1 MTMTSFS
8 LNSNLLTVIEKATNF
23 LINSFLEEWQ
33 NEFETPVF
41 TTLARKLTGQM
52 VGRIV
57 DYGVMRFP
65 NRII

>member
-33 NEFETPVF
+33 NEVETPV
-41 TTLARKLTGQM
+41 
-52 VGRIV
+52 V
-57 DYGVMRFP
+57 
-65 NRII
+65 